1 MTTVGFVG
9 LGRMG
14 VPMASNLL
22 AGGHSLIVHDS
33 DGARAT
39 SFTGDHRGVLA
50 ATAPADF
57 AAAEIVVTML
67 PDGRSVAS
75 ALLEW
80 GVASGLARGAIVID
94 MSSSNPV
101 HTLALGERLSELAIA
116 LVDAPVS
123 GGVRRA
129 VPGTLTI
136 MIGGDDEAV
145 IARAEPI
152 LEALGERLIRTGPLG
167 SGHAMKA
174 LNNYCGGAAYA
185 SLAEAVAIGRRYGL
199 STDVMLDVIN
209 TSTGRS
215 FTSQSVFAEEV
226 ATGRYASGFLLSLLA
241 KDVGIAAAL
250 AADAGVQAP
259 VCDLVTARLET
270 ARDALGENADHSQA
284 HLAWFDERFA
294 SEQADGE

>member
-22 AGGHSLIVHDS
+22 AAGHALIVHDS
-33 DGARAT
+33 DGTRADG
-39 SFTGDHRGVLA
+39 FAAEHPGVRA
-50 ATAPADF
+50 AAAPEDFAPA
-57 AAAEIVVTML
+57 EIAITML

-75 ALLEW
+75 ALLDW
-80 GVASGLARGAIVID
+80 GVASALARGAIVID

-101 HTLALGERLSELAIA
+101 HTLALGERLGEHEIA
-116 LVDAPVS
+116 LIDAPVS

-136 MIGGDDEAV
+136 MIGGDDEAA
-145 IARAEPI
+145 IARTKPV
-152 LEALGERLIRTGPLG
+152 LGALGERLVRTGPLG

-185 SLAEAVAIGRRYGL
+185 SLAEAVAIGHRYGL

-250 AADAGVQAP
+250 AAEAGVEAP
-259 VCDLVTARLET
+259 VCDLVTARLAT
-270 ARDALGENADHSQA
+270 ARDALGEQADHSQA
-284 HLAWFDERFA
+284 HLAWYEDSFV

>member
-1 MTTVGFVG
+1 VSKVGFVG

-14 VPMASNLL
+14 VPMACNLL
-22 AGGHSLIVHDS
+22 GAGHSLIVHDS
-33 DGARAT
+33 DGPRAARFA
-39 SFTGDHRGVLA
+39 DEHEA
-50 ATAPADF
+50 ALCAAAPADF
-57 AAAEIVVTML
+57 APAEVVITML

-75 ALLEW
+75 ALLDW
-80 GVASGLARGAIVID
+80 GIANALQRGATVID

-101 HTLALGERLSELAIA
+101 HTLALGERLAKLGIA
-116 LVDAPVS
+116 LIDAPVS

-136 MIGGDDEAV
+136 MIGGGDADA
-145 IARAEPI
+145 IARVEP
-152 LEALGERLIRTGPLG
+152 LLSALGERLIATGPLG

-185 SLAEAVAIGRRYGL
+185 SLAEAVAIGKRYGL
-199 STDVMLDVIN
+199 SPEVMLDVIN

-226 ATGRYASGFLLSLLA
+226 VTGRYASGFLLSLLA

-250 AADAGVQAP
+250 AAEAGVEAP
-259 VCDLVTARLET
+259 VCDLVRSRLAQ
-270 ARDALGENADHSQA
+270 ARDSLGEDADHSQA
-284 HLAWFDERFA
+284 HLAWFEDRFA
-294 SEQADGE
+294 SEQADGQ